1 LRFLAETRIEAE
13 ANSLAQNNGNAIA
26 WFLGGAALGAAVALL
41 LAPDSG
47 EETRR
52 RLVNQAKK
60 SSKVISE
67 SSQEIVDKG
76 RELYERG
83 RELAEEAADLFEK
96 GRRIA
101 EKKIDSVI

>member
-1 LRFLAETRIEAE
+1 
-13 ANSLAQNNGNAIA
+13 LAQNNGGTVFA
-26 WFLGGAALGAAVALL
+26 WFIGGVAVGAAVALL
-41 LAPDSG
+41 YAPDSG

-52 RLVNQAKK
+52 MLAKQAKK
-60 SSKVISE
+60 SRKVLSE
-67 SSQEIVDKG
+67 SSQDIVDKG

-101 EKKIDSVI
+101 EKKIDSVV

>member
-1 LRFLAETRIEAE
+1 LAD
-13 ANSLAQNNGNAIA
+13 NNGGTAII
-26 WFLGGAALGAAVALL
+26 WFIGGAAVGAAVALL
-41 LAPDSG
+41 FAPDSG

-52 RLVNQAKK
+52 KLAKQAKK
-60 SSKVISE
+60 SRKVLTE
-67 SSQEIVDKG
+67 SGQDIVDKG

-101 EKKIDSVI
+101 EKKIDAVI